1 MDAHHRLDQF
11 RRAAG
16 VADAEAGHRV
26 GLGKAVQKN
35 RALGHAGQRRD
46 AGVLPLKGQLGVNL
60 VGDHEQVVA
69 LGQAGDRLERLAGH
83 RAAGGVGGEVQ
94 HERLGLGR
102 DCLLDRLGGDGE
114 SVLSEARHGHRHAVG
129 QRDAGRV
136 ADIARFVVND
146 LIAGIDDGPQRD
158 VERLADADADED
170 LRLRIVAH
178 AESPGDVAADGRTQ
192 LGQA

>member
-1 MDAHHRLDQF
+1 M
-11 RRAAG
+11 
-16 VADAEAGHRV
+16 
-26 GLGKAVQKN
+26 QKN

-114 SVLSEARHGHRHAVG
+114 SVLGEARHGHRHAVG

-170 LRLRIVAH
+170 LRLRVVAH